1 MFKNLVGLLGV
12 SVFAASSLFACS
24 GEDDGNDEDF
34 VRGLCEAS
42 TELRNGVEQAIKDS
56 SSSTDPNKA
65 VESLAEP
72 VDEFADDFGDLDPP
86 QDLVDWHDDASDTL
100 TAVAKDFRERKDI
113 AALEGFN
120 DSPVPDPP
128 SAAKA
133 RLREA
138 AEDIQECNGVTFF
151 KPD

>member
-1 MFKNLVGLLGV
+1 MFKKPVIVLGLGAL
-12 SVFAASSLFACS
+12 AASTFFACS
-24 GEDDGNDEDF
+24 GDEDGNDEDF

-42 TELRNGVEQAIKDS
+42 TELRNGVEQAIRDS

-86 QDLVDWHDDASDTL
+86 GDLKDWHDDASDTL
-100 TAVAKDFRERKDI
+100 AATAKEFRERKDI

-128 SAAKA
+128 TAAKA
-133 RLREA
+133 RLRAA
-138 AEDIQECNGVTFF
+138 AEDVQECNGVTFF

>member
-1 MFKNLVGLLGV
+1 MSKILAGFFGLSILAV
-12 SVFAASSLFACS
+12 SSFAACS
-24 GEDDGNDEDF
+24 GDGDGNDEDF

-42 TELRNGVEQAIKDS
+42 TELRNGVEQAIKNS

-72 VDEFADDFGDLDPP
+72 VDEFADDFDDLDPP
-86 QDLVDWHDDASDTL
+86 EDLKDWHDDASEKL
-100 TAVAKDFRERKDI
+100 SAVAKDFRERKDI

-128 SAAKA
+128 SAQKA

-138 AEDIQECNGVTFF
+138 AEDIQQCNGVTFF